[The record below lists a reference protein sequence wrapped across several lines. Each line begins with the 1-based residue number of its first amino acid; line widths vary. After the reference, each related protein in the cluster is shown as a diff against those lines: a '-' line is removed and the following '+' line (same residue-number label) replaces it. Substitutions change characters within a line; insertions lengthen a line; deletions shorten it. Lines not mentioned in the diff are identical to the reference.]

1 MKHLLE
7 EKWKRE
13 ETRLKLEV
21 TRLKG
26 VLINR
31 LVVAGGENR
40 HDHQEGELSRDLDNR
55 EGGQCLPGEGVA

>member
-21 TRLKG
+21 TRLIG
-26 VLINR
+26 VLFNR
-31 LVVAGGENR
+31 LVVAGGENCQ
-40 HDHQEGELSRDLDNR
+40 DHQVGELSRDLDNK
-55 EGGQCLPGEGVA
+55 EGGQCLLGKGGA

>member
-31 LVVAGGENR
+31 LVVAGGENYQ
-40 HDHQEGELSRDLDNR
+40 DHQVGGLSLDLDNKEGGRGLPR
-55 EGGQCLPGEGVA
+55 EGGA

>member
-21 TRLKG
+21 TRLRG
-26 VLINR
+26 VSISR
-31 LVVAGGENR
+31 LVVAGGENYQ
-40 HDHQEGELSRDLDNR
+40 DHQVEGLSLDLDNKK
-55 EGGQCLPGEGVA
+55 GGQ